1 MPYKNIAVIGAGTIG
16 SPIAK
21 VSSNFTSQPLGKA
34 LITIYIQAL
43 LAEGANVIVVARA
56 ESTSAKDLPSA
67 IKVVSAPLTD
77 VSALAAVFKE
87 HKVEVVVS
95 TVAHDALPNQHL
107 LGDAAKEAGVKLF
120 VPSEF
125 GYSTLGLTEGELGL
139 KAKFGE
145 HLEQIGL
152 PFTRIF
158 TGGFITFIPWLLNVS
173 SGKVEILGKG
183 DQKATFTHPDD
194 ISGFIAYVV
203 THLSPSQLENKFFR
217 IQGERASLL
226 DIAGYY
232 KLPVEHVMAFEG
244 PDGGFKTFLH
254 ELVNSGKGSVGYS
267 ELAGRELTGADAAGA
282 SNALWEGHHWTGIKE
297 GLGL

>member
-1 MPYKNIAVIGAGTIG
+1 M
-16 SPIAK
+16 
-21 VSSNFTSQPLGKA
+21 
-34 LITIYIQAL
+34 
-43 LAEGANVIVVARA
+43 ARA
-56 ESTSAKDLPSA
+56 ESTSAKDLPSS

-77 VSALAAVFKE
+77 VAALATVFKE

-95 TVAHDALPNQHL
+95 TVAHEALPNQHL

-145 HLEQIGL
+145 HLEEIGL

-158 TGGFITFIPWLLNVS
+158 VSISFSSHAPPQNQLLHLQTGGFITFIPWLLNIA
-173 SGKVEILGKG
+173 SGKVQILGKG

-194 ISGFIAYVV
+194 IAGFIAYVV
-203 THLSPSQLENKFFR
+203 THLSPSQLENKYFR

-232 KLPVEHVMAFEG
+232 KLPVEHVTAFEG

-254 ELVNSGKGSVGYS
+254 ELINSGKGSVGYS
-267 ELAGRELTGADAAGA
+267 ATVGRELTGADAAGA
-282 SNALWEGHHWTGIKE
+282 SNALWEGHHWKGIKE